1 MVKAII
7 DINENTNKVLG
18 IIKAE
23 FGLKDK
29 SQAIN
34 KLAEEYEE
42 LVFEP
47 RIKASYLKRLKK
59 LERERATRIGTIKDF
74 DKMYG
79 LK

>member
-7 DINENTNKVLG
+7 DISDNANRVLG

-29 SQAIN
+29 SQAIDR
-34 KLAEEYEE
+34 LAKEYEQ

-47 RIKASYLKRLKK
+47 KIKPSYLKRLKA
-59 LERERATRIGTIKDF
+59 LEKQRTTRIGTIEDF